1 MLAFRASG
9 TRSSLHG
16 RILPAAPFAG
26 ASRLVRLDQ
35 IDSPSP
41 QTVSFS
47 SLSFPVSD
55 LRRSSPSL
63 PILPQTDGTIP
74 SVPDC
79 RLQFAYSQYRHH
91 SGLYKS
97 GSSSEFNPRG
107 NQPIGLLGDG
117 TSRRAREGRAR
128 RGPMDRLADVFSV
141 LSESRVTELI
151 GDRYTSFQQER
162 GERKKNEAFRYT
174 TDLMMETPGKFTYRA
189 FLKMLRKLAEHN
201 LAGED
206 VVSRVRKRLSPK
218 EDESMSELKKRIRML
233 EAMTPDELDSDQRE
247 IFSHSALKLIAE
259 AAESEKRDVEQLL
272 SEHEQRK
279 VIRSWFMRRKELGIP
294 LPRDQEELQDYAKVD
309 VPRFYA
315 SKAFGAQQD
324 PIDDRDGRKL
334 PKSSRWRRVW
344 LAQRS
349 VVPKVT
355 YWMKHIPSKHFDRWR
370 KNYMGV
376 KHVRGVNGPSGFWV
390 RQLGKSAPEFTRK
403 HGVLP

>member
-1 MLAFRASG
+1 MIETARATMLAFRVSG
-9 TRSSLHG
+9 TRSSLYG
-16 RILPAAPFAG
+16 RILPPARFAG
-26 ASRLVRLDQ
+26 VSRVLRLNQ

-55 LRRSSPSL
+55 PRRRSPSL
-63 PILPQTDGTIP
+63 PIPSQTDGTTP
-74 SVPDC
+74 RVPAC
-79 RLQFAYSQYRHH
+79 RPQFAYSEYRHH

-107 NQPIGLLGDG
+107 NLPIGLLGDG
-117 TSRRAREGRAR
+117 T
-128 RGPMDRLADVFSV
+128 
-141 LSESRVTELI
+141 
-151 GDRYTSFQQER
+151 
-162 GERKKNEAFRYT
+162 K
-174 TDLMMETPGKFTYRA
+174 
-189 FLKMLRKLAEHN
+189 
-201 LAGED
+201 
-206 VVSRVRKRLSPK
+206 
-218 EDESMSELKKRIRML
+218 
-233 EAMTPDELDSDQRE
+233 
-247 IFSHSALKLIAE
+247 

-279 VIRSWFMRRKELGIP
+279 DIRSWFMRRKELGIP
-294 LPRDQEELQDYAKVD
+294 LPRDQEELQDSAKVD

-324 PIDDRDGRKL
+324 PTDDRDGRKL
-334 PKSSRWRRVW
+334 PKSSRWRRAW

-370 KNYMGV
+370 KHYIGV
-376 KHVRGVNGPSGFWV
+376 KHVKGVNGPSGFWV
-390 RQLGKSAPEFTRK
+390 LQLGKTAPEFTRK